1 MIDSDMQP
9 LHDEAERRALA
20 DFQALARRRVAEAC
34 AWWCAVGALIGW
46 TAGWAV
52 FS

>member
-1 MIDSDMQP
+1 MTDPDMQP
-9 LHDEAERRALA
+9 LHDEATRRAVE
-20 DFQALARRRVAEAC
+20 DFNALARRSVAEAC
-34 AWWCAVGALIGW
+34 VWWCVVGAMIGW